1 MGSKRARV
9 YIDADTLMAAAGGDP
24 LGAPRVLVISGNV
37 TPLELICAETAVLE
51 SRRNVEEV
59 LPEALPALDDLIEY
73 GLRRVDDP
81 SPSVEDRFCNL
92 ADDKDAIHLAAAVV
106 YDCRYLVTYNVD
118 DYEPGHPEVRVVTP
132 GVIVQKLRGLIE
144 PSLFEAEG
152 W

>member
-24 LGAPRVLVISGNV
+24 LGAPRALLVSGNV
-37 TPLELICAETAVLE
+37 TPLELICAETVVLE
-51 SRRNVEEV
+51 SRRNVDEM
-59 LPEALPALDDLIEY
+59 LHEALPALDDLIEY

-81 SPSVEDRFCNL
+81 PPSVEDRFCSL
-92 ADDKDAIHLAAAVV
+92 ADDKDAIHLAAAVI

-118 DYEPGHPEVRVVTP
+118 DYEPGHPEVEVAKPGEVVR
-132 GVIVQKLRGLIE
+132 KLRSLIE
-144 PSLFEAEG
+144 PSLFEAEE